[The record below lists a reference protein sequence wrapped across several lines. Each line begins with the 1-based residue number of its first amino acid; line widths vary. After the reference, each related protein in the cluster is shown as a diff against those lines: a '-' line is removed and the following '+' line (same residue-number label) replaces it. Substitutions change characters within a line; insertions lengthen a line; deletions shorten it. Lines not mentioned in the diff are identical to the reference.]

1 MPHINRSSRL
11 TFVLCS
17 IALMLLIADMPLF
30 GQDVPKRIVKRVDV
44 ISLLPDTSDGNPES
58 FWKAILNS
66 ENEITETFDKIYK
79 REKGIGAEARKE
91 IDEAILLHVRHYRDS
106 VRYDAFL
113 DSIAKTLLIGD
124 KGRVCLYN
132 LDKLSLNAFAAPN
145 GNIVIYSGLKD
156 YLSRYKQELLIAIVA
171 HEIAHVMFKHSLVQV
186 YMQKKKERNNNI
198 MAGIAVGLQ
207 AFADGMNSATTGK
220 TINNTAYYT
229 SIFNMAKYDTFMY
242 QFKYSREVEL
252 QADVVAFRLLDW
264 IGIGGER
271 LKEALR
277 LIASP
282 FEYSSDTDDHYTI
295 PQRIAVLESLE
306 SQPRVKSNRN
316 LLSQIKSKNGIKGT
330 IRESSSRSVEIRV
343 GEEIRLKLLSGK
355 DATWTTKDT
364 NVVQINKDGFVK
376 GISTGQAMIWA
387 NYNTDAPELHLINV
401 VFY

>member
-1 MPHINRSSRL
+1 
-11 TFVLCS
+11 
-17 IALMLLIADMPLF
+17 MLLIADMPLF

-66 ENEITETFDKIYK
+66 ENEITETFNKIYK

-132 LDKLSLNAFAAPN
+132 LENLSLNAFAAPN

-316 LLSQIKSKNGIKGT
+316 LLSQIKSKNGTKGT

-364 NVVQINKDGFVK
+364 NVVQINKDGLVK

-387 NYNTDAPELHLINV
+387 NYNTNDPELHLVNV
-401 VFY
+401 VNNLLFRLN

>member
-1 MPHINRSSRL
+1 
-11 TFVLCS
+11 
-17 IALMLLIADMPLF
+17 MLLIADMPLF

-66 ENEITETFDKIYK
+66 ENEITETFGKIYK

-316 LLSQIKSKNGIKGT
+316 LLSQIKSKNGTKGT

-364 NVVQINKDGFVK
+364 NVVQINKDGLVK
-376 GISTGQAMIWA
+376 GILTGQAMIWA
-387 NYNTDAPELHLINV
+387 NYNTNAPELHLINV